1 MALAV
6 AVVGAYLPALE
17 GEFLGWDDNLYV
29 TENPHIR
36 DGLSVDTVRAVFST
50 VHTGNWIPLTW
61 LSHAL
66 DLELYGLE
74 PRGHHVTALALHVV
88 NTLLLLLILYEMTG
102 ATWQSA
108 VVAALF
114 GLHPLHVESV
124 AWVSERKDVLS
135 TALWLLATL
144 AYLRWVRQPSRA
156 RWGAVVGAFGLGL
169 LAKPMLMTFPFTL
182 LLLDFWPLRR
192 LSWRAVREKAS
203 LFGVALTIGG
213 VAFVAQRSAGAM
225 ELAALVGP
233 ADRLANAVVSYV
245 RYLGLALWPVGLS
258 PWYSHP
264 AIEGPPLTVPQI
276 MAAAALLAALSG
288 LAIATCRRW
297 PFLLVG
303 WLWYLGTLL
312 PVIGLIH
319 FGAHGM
325 ADRYTY
331 VPMIGIAIA
340 LVWAGGRAPVWEAA
354 GSRRLAAVL
363 VVAILLGLAT
373 ATWRQSHL
381 WHDSKTFWSAT
392 IERNPRSGVGHY
404 ALANIYAQ
412 ERRTP
417 EAMASYRRALEL
429 RPDPWKWHVEL
440 AELAYRHGDRATAL
454 THYERAVERRPDDAV
469 LQAGLGNVLMQAR
482 RDVEARQHLERAIEL
497 HPDFAQAYDHLG
509 IVLGRVGELPEAARA
524 FRAAL
529 AIDPGLASARANL
542 NMVLATMSEGREPE

>member
-1 MALAV
+1 M
-6 AVVGAYLPALE
+6 VVGAYLPALD

-36 DGLSVDTVRAVFST
+36 GGLSIETVRAIFST

-74 PRGHHVTALALHVV
+74 PRGHHATALALHVA
-88 NTLLLLLILYEMTG
+88 NSLLVLFILYEMTG
-102 ATWQSA
+102 ATWPSA

-114 GLHPLHVESV
+114 GLHPIHVESV

-144 AYLRWVRQPSRA
+144 SYLRWVRQPSRVW
-156 RWGAVVGAFGLGL
+156 WGATVAAFGLGL

-192 LSWRAVREKAS
+192 LSWGAVREKAS
-203 LFGVALTIGG
+203 LFGVALATGA

-233 ADRLANAVVSYV
+233 ADRLANAVVSYA

-264 AIEGPPLTVPQI
+264 AIEGPPLTSFQI
-276 MAAAALLAALSG
+276 AGAASLLAVLSG
-288 LAIATCRRW
+288 VAVATSRRW

-312 PVIGLIH
+312 PVIGLVH

-325 ADRYTY
+325 ADRYMY
-331 VPMIGIAIA
+331 VPLIGVAIA
-340 LVWAGGRAPVWEAA
+340 LVWAVGSAPIWASA
-354 GSRRLAAVL
+354 GPRRLAAV
-363 VVAILLGLAT
+363 VVVTMLLGLAG
-373 ATWRQSHL
+373 ATWRQSQI
-381 WHDSKTFWSAT
+381 WHDSRTFWTTT
-392 IERNPRSGVGHY
+392 IERNPRSGVGYY
-404 ALANIYAQ
+404 ALANIYA
-412 ERRTP
+412 EEHRASD
-417 EAMASYRRALEL
+417 AMAAYRRALEL

-440 AELAYRHGDRATAL
+440 AELAYRSGDGATAL
-454 THYERAVERRPDDAV
+454 AHYQMAVERRPDDAV
-469 LQAGLGNVLMQAR
+469 LQASLGNILMRAR
-482 RDVEARQHLERAIEL
+482 RDVEARRHLERAIEL
-497 HPDFAQAYDHLG
+497 HPEFAQAYEHLG
-509 IVLGRVGELPEAARA
+509 IVLERAGDQREAARA

-542 NMVLATMSEGREPE
+542 NMVLSAMPEEQRAE